1 MSSPS
6 FYVTLARKRKQKSR
20 CPVHPS
26 APAFAKRNPRI
37 FQNKARPP
45 FPDGPWLTDTA
56 DHGSAWSFLAAR
68 ERAQGHGFHIDTD
81 ADPLFER
88 MADKLLEAAQ
98 VRALLRFKPQDHF
111 ILASFF
117 GKRYHVF
124 AAHAFHAL
132 QQDIDLAWVN
142 VDPITLTTSSVRQ
155 ESGRGADTSSRRRIF
170 PGAGGTYR
178 ACGNAAAGAPSL
190 RSVVMAISPYAPS
203 GTFSPVS
210 GSIISKYRK
219 SSK

>member
-1 MSSPS
+1 MDP
-6 FYVTLARKRKQKSR
+6 L
-20 CPVHPS
+20 
-26 APAFAKRNPRI
+26 
-37 FQNKARPP
+37 
-45 FPDGPWLTDTA
+45 GL
-56 DHGSAWSFLAAR
+56 FLAAR

-142 VDPITLTTSSVRQ
+142 VDPVSYTHLDVYKRQIHDLPFRDRLTAAHHTPI
-155 ESGRGADTSSRRRIF
+155 GRIF
-170 PGAGGTYR
+170 PDQRVLLFKGHFIHAQHP
-178 ACGNAAAGAPSL
+178 AFPLEL
-190 RSVVMAISPYAPS
+190 RL
-203 GTFSPVS
+203 PVQGETCLLYTS
-210 GSIISKYRK
+210 RCV
-219 SSK
+219 